1 MSGNDGEE
9 FENVILGIAGG
20 SILAVSVKYL
30 NNLNISFE
38 PWRFS
43 KMKNPV

>member
-1 MSGNDGEE
+1 MIEKNLKL
-9 FENVILGIAGG
+9 ILGIAGG
-20 SILAVSVKYL
+20 STVSVKYL